1 MRFAKGFGLRVALPT
16 VLSFGLLSQANAIPM
31 LRLTTSDGG
40 SVTVADGGAG
50 DLSGAGDGIVIFS
63 GGLGNWI
70 WNIASGFSKPAIG
83 SAVAPELD
91 LNSVN
96 LSSSGPAGTVNIWLT
111 DTDFSA
117 QTSLANMMA
126 AIGGTTSGSINYR
139 TFMDAGNTAFG
150 TTTEL
155 TNLSSLSGWAFSS
168 SAGNVFS
175 SPNPYSLTL
184 LVSITHDASWLPQI
198 SSFDAAVKV
207 PEPGPLLLLG
217 TGLLIAGFAWRRA
230 TRSNR

>member
-1 MRFAKGFGLRVALPT
+1 MRLAKGFGLRIALPT

-70 WNIASGFSKPAIG
+70 WNIASGFSKPALG

-117 QTSLANMMA
+117 KSSLTDMMA
-126 AIGGTTSGSINYR
+126 AIGGTTSGEISFR
-139 TFMDAGNTAFG
+139 TFMDAGNAAFG

-155 TNLSSLSGWAFSS
+155 TNMSSLSRWAFSS
-168 SAGNVFS
+168 SASSAFS
-175 SPNPYSLTL
+175 SENPYSLTM
-184 LVSITHDASWLPQI
+184 LVSITHGASSLPQI

-230 TRSNR
+230 TRANR

>member
-1 MRFAKGFGLRVALPT
+1 MRLAKGFGLRVALPA
-16 VLSFGLLSQANAIPM
+16 VLSLGVLSQANAVPM

-40 SVTVADGGAG
+40 SVTVADGGVG
-50 DLSGAGDGIVIFS
+50 DLTGAGDGVVVFS

-70 WNIASGFSKPAIG
+70 WNIASGFSKPALG
-83 SAVAPELD
+83 SAVLPELD

-111 DTDFSA
+111 DTDFNA
-117 QTSLANMMA
+117 KPALTNMMA
-126 AIGGTTSGSINYR
+126 AIGGTTSGEISYR
-139 TFMDAGNTAFG
+139 TFMDSGNAAFG

-155 TNLSSLSGWAFSS
+155 TNLSPLSGWGFSS
-168 SAGNVFS
+168 SAGGVFS
-175 SPNPYSLTL
+175 SENPYSLTL
-184 LVSITHDASWLPQI
+184 LVSITHEGSWLPQV

-217 TGLLIAGFAWRRA
+217 TGLLIAGIAWRRA